1 MKENKSVN
9 SFKND
14 DSINFLAIY
23 AVAWGQRKL
32 ILACTTLIAVI
43 SLLFA
48 IYQDNIYKSEAIF
61 LVKEESSSANVS
73 SSLGGLASFAGIR
86 LPSGSQNKS
95 DLIIETIKSREFF
108 RNLSSIKG
116 VLPGIYAPS
125 HYSPENE
132 TLYFSD
138 LYDTSSSSWL
148 KTEPNYLEAHRLF
161 QRDFNVELNKQNG
174 FIYVSYEHK
183 SPIFAS
189 NLLQVVL
196 DEIDKLF
203 REKDMSE
210 STDALSYL
218 KSELI
223 STKQLEVKQS
233 INQLIKAQLET
244 QMISKISE
252 NYILDIVEPPFVPDK
267 KYSPNRALLILI
279 ATIAGFFTTVFLVL
293 IFNFLLRQS
302 GED

>member
-1 MKENKSVN
+1 MKENKVVN
-9 SFKND
+9 SFKDD
-14 DSINFLAIY
+14 DSINFFAIY
-23 AVAWGQRKL
+23 TVVWSQRKL
-32 ILACTTLIAVI
+32 ILSCTTLIAVI

-61 LVKEESSSANVS
+61 LVKEDSSSANIS
-73 SSLGGLASFAGIR
+73 SNLGGLASFAGIN

-108 RNLSSIKG
+108 RNLSSIDG
-116 VLPGIYAPS
+116 ILPGIYASS
-125 HYSPENE
+125 HYLPENE

-138 LYDTSSSSWL
+138 IYDESSSSWL

-223 STKQLEVKQS
+223 ATKQLEVKQS

-279 ATIAGFFTTVFLVL
+279 ATFAGFFTTVFLVL